1 MKGKKAISVWVSYV
15 LLTALVVSLSFFVL
29 RWSQGLTE
37 DTVEDIVARGDA
49 LVICGK
55 TGIDISNLCQNTQTL
70 NMNVTN
76 SNDVKVISVQA
87 RMFDIYNMPQTFSRN
102 ATIEPHKTKEV
113 SILKQ
118 GIIKKAEIIPVV
130 KNDKVNI
137 ICLSRKVDFEDIPVC
152 L

>member
-1 MKGKKAISVWVSYV
+1 
-15 LLTALVVSLSFFVL
+15 
-29 RWSQGLTE
+29 
-37 DTVEDIVARGDA
+37 
-49 LVICGK
+49 
-55 TGIDISNLCQNTQTL
+55 
-70 NMNVTN
+70 MNVTN